1 MLAWRSTGQIE
12 RVPDRR
18 LNIGQ
23 MPETSENMMSLK
35 TEKKFSMTE
44 SLNIRQR
51 DQLRLKRGAG
61 MRISPI

>member
-1 MLAWRSTGQIE
+1 MGQIE
-12 RVPDRR
+12 CVPDRR
-18 LNIGQ
+18 INIGQ
-23 MPETSENMMSLK
+23 MPETCEKRMSLK
-35 TEKKFSMTE
+35 TEKKLRLTE